1 MQERA
6 AREQAPAA
14 TPDQVT
20 GADAVYFGVVQTIV
34 RRYIASRG
42 GDPQSPE
49 DLASPEVQ
57 RLKAG
62 MFSVYPRF
70 QRLYADLFFKHVG
83 VEHAAL
89 VLDELKREPLQRYLR
104 ARSAMTG
111 ELSRGLA
118 DLRDRMG
125 EMDP

>member
-6 AREQAPAA
+6 AREQAPPIS
-14 TPDQVT
+14 PDQVT
-20 GADAVYFGVVQTIV
+20 GADAVYFGVLQTIV

-42 GDPQSPE
+42 GDPTSPE
-49 DLASPEVQ
+49 AHASPEVQ
-57 RLKAG
+57 RMKAG
-62 MFSVYPRF
+62 MFSIYPRF
-70 QRLYADLFFKHVG
+70 QNLYAELFVKYIGREQAAHVL
-83 VEHAAL
+83 E
-89 VLDELKREPLQRYLR
+89 ELRREPLQRYLQ

-118 DLRDRMG
+118 ELRDRMA

>member
-1 MQERA
+1 
-6 AREQAPAA
+6 
-14 TPDQVT
+14 VT
-20 GADAVYFGVVQTIV
+20 GADAIYFGVVQTIV

-42 GDPQSPE
+42 GDPTSPE
-49 DLASPEVQ
+49 DLASAEVQ
-57 RLKAG
+57 RLKSG

-70 QRLYADLFFKHVG
+70 QRLYSDLFLKHVG
-83 VEHAAL
+83 VEHASR

-118 DLRDRMG
+118 QLRDRMG

>member
-1 MQERA
+1 MQELA
-6 AREQAPAA
+6 AKEQVPAS
-14 TPDQVT
+14 PDQVT

-42 GDPQSPE
+42 GDPESPE
-49 DLASPEVQ
+49 AHVSPEVQ
-57 RLKAG
+57 RMRAG
-62 MFSVYPRF
+62 MFSIYPRF
-70 QRLYADLFFKHVG
+70 QRLYADLFVKHVG
-83 VEHAAL
+83 SAHAAL
-89 VLDELKREPLQRYLR
+89 VLEELKRPPLQRYLR

-118 DLRDRMG
+118 ALRDRMG